1 MGEDSLLLSVE
12 DEVATLTLNRPD
24 VHNAFND
31 ELIERLSG
39 ALEDIGN
46 DATVRAVV
54 LAGRGKSFCAGADLN
69 WMRASVDHSEAENL
83 ADANR
88 LAELLH
94 RLDTLRKPT
103 VALVHGPAMAGGIG
117 LICACDIAIAARSAV
132 FALTEVRLG
141 LIPAMISPYVI
152 AAIGARNARRYV
164 LTGERFDAGEAAR
177 IGLVHEVVPDDAL
190 AARGDT
196 CLKQLRAGAP
206 QSQAEAKE
214 LIASVRG
221 RQVDHELRARLAK
234 RVAELRTSAEARTSM
249 KSFLNKRLPPGQEI

>member
-69 WMRASVDHSEAENL
+69 WMRASVDHSETENL

-103 VALVHGPAMAGGIG
+103 LALVQGPAMAGGIG

-152 AAIGARNARRYV
+152 GAIGARNARRYF
-164 LTGERFDAGEAAR
+164 LTGERFDASEAAR
-177 IGLVHEVVPDDAL
+177 IGLVHEVVADDAL
-190 AARGDT
+190 VARGDA
-196 CLKQLRAGAP
+196 CLKQLLAGAP
-206 QSQAEAKE
+206 QSQAEAKK

-221 RQVDHELRARLAK
+221 QRVDQELRARLAK
-234 RVAELRTSAEARTSM
+234 QTAEMRASAEAQTRM
-249 KSFLNKRLPPGQEI
+249 KAFLNKRGAPSQKS